1 MLGLWYYNPAA
12 KSADRDMTEL
22 KLETAV
28 GARVARVF
36 FGTRLSSL
44 KDCWLT
50 LFFFCALQLPR
61 STKTCPSC
69 QHTEAVFFQSQQ
81 RSAETGMKLFYVCCE
96 CGHIFT

>member
-1 MLGLWYYNPAA
+1 
-12 KSADRDMTEL
+12 MTKFESW
-22 KLETAV
+22 KQQLEHW
-28 GARVARVF
+28 VARVF

-44 KDCWLT
+44 RDCWLT
-50 LFFFCALQLPR
+50 CIFSFFALQLPR

>member
-1 MLGLWYYNPAA
+1 MA
-12 KSADRDMTEL
+12 KY

-28 GARVARVF
+28 GALGVS
-36 FGTRLSSL
+36 RLL
-44 KDCWLT
+44 WNPL
-50 LFFFCALQLPR
+50 LPR